1 MFRRRPRT
9 HVSTTATTTTAT
21 TTTTTTTTTTFDAT
35 CVWSLVVIARVTP
48 TSRDDEAKGRPTRAS
63 IEHLVGILKYSRG
76 CGGTTFGHV
85 ESQSSCPHFQSKG
98 ERHQNVSKYEP
109 CVRIFAKTTRVCGR
123 PTLIACKLLPFALL
137 FAILLVQVCR

>member
-1 MFRRRPRT
+1 VFRRRPRT
-9 HVSTTATTTTAT
+9 HVSTTATTTA
-21 TTTTTTTTTTFDAT
+21 TTTTTTTTTFDAT

-85 ESQSSCPHFQSKG
+85 ESHHAPMSRVQVKG
-98 ERHQNVSKYEP
+98 TMCARYEP